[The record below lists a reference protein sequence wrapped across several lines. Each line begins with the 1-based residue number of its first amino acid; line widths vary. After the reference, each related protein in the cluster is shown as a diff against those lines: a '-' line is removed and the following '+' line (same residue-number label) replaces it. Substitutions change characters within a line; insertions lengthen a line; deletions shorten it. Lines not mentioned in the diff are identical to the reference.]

1 MHAPKCKCSEMACLV
16 INLLVPKA
24 ILQEHFH
31 RNILHIGSSHFA
43 STFLMD
49 STSKLHNQVNF
60 FQNKSKYGV
69 FGIKGL
75 TTVIGSEA
83 RKEF

>member
-1 MHAPKCKCSEMACLV
+1 M
-16 INLLVPKA
+16 
-24 ILQEHFH
+24 
-31 RNILHIGSSHFA
+31 NILHIGSSHFA